1 LNYEMSTDVECSDPE
16 IIKAFREV
24 QNEKSSIKW
33 AVFGYVPKTNKLKL
47 DATGSGDIDE
57 LREELSDGK
66 VQYAAYRVQDEKTNL
81 GKVVFINWVG
91 EGVAESRKGATSAHV
106 PKIALLLKGFHV
118 QVNARNEND
127 LDGKALKEKV
137 TKAAGAYY
145 TAHKEGKEGQSK
157 TAGGDD
163 KPQSQTQKD
172 SSVKADTAGIKQ
184 KFQNIK
190 AANEQQPAPRPVPKP
205 VMKVSPPV
213 QQEAAAPPK
222 PLAAPKPI
230 GKVNAFQ
237 PATTF
242 EPPKPA
248 APKPK
253 FTPKPPEP
261 EPAYE
266 PEPEPAYEPE
276 PEPEPQQPIEPEPQ
290 IEEQYQ
296 QPEEQFQQPPPVQ
309 SGSEIYSARALY
321 DFEAQDETELD
332 FKEGDIIKVIN
343 QIDDAWYEGE
353 RDGKVG
359 MFPVE
364 YVEILN

>member
-1 LNYEMSTDVECSDPE
+1 MTTDVECSDPE

-24 QNEKSSIKW
+24 QNEKSSTTW

-47 DATGSGDIDE
+47 DSTGTGDIDE

-66 VQYAAYRVQDEKTNL
+66 VQYAAYRVMDEKSGL

-91 EGVAESRKGATSAHV
+91 EGVPESRKGITSAHV
-106 PKIALLLKGFHV
+106 TKIAQLLKGFHV

-127 LDGKALKEKV
+127 LESKALKEKV
-137 TKAAGAYY
+137 TKAAGAFY

-157 TAGGDD
+157 SVGGDATQM
-163 KPQSQTQKD
+163 QSQTQKD

-190 AANEQQPAPRPVPKP
+190 AANEQAPAPKPVPKP
-205 VMKVSPPV
+205 IGKVAPPV

-222 PLAAPKPI
+222 PVMAPKPI
-230 GKVNAFQ
+230 AKVNTFQ
-237 PATTF
+237 PP
-242 EPPKPA
+242 EP
-248 APKPK
+248 PKPK

-261 EPAYE
+261 EP
-266 PEPEPAYEPE
+266 
-276 PEPEPQQPIEPEPQ
+276 EPEPQP
-290 IEEQYQ
+290 EEQYQ
-296 QPEEQFQQPPPVQ
+296 QPEEEYQKPIEPEPEAQPEEQLEAPKVQ
-309 SGSEIYSARALY
+309 SGGEIYSARALY
-321 DFEAQDETELD
+321 DFDAQDETELE
-332 FKEGDIIKVIN
+332 FKEGDIIKVIS